1 MAAEAEQGGERT
13 EEPSQKRLQDAR
25 ERGQVPRSRELTNF
39 ATMIGGS
46 VALVAIGG
54 SLATHLSQMVR
65 HGLVI
70 DPQNLRDTDSM
81 LSALGE
87 ASISAL
93 TALLPVFGALIALV
107 LLASLLLGGWNFSP
121 QAMAPDFTRLSPLA
135 GLKRLFGLR
144 GATELGKA
152 LMKCAVVGGVCAA
165 VVSWTFRDV
174 LALAHMEPRAAI
186 ARGAGLLSWSFVWLC
201 ASLALVAIVDVPL
214 QLFQFKQS
222 LRMTRQE
229 VRDEAKESD
238 GRPET
243 KQRIRHMQQTLARR
257 RMMHKVPTADVVIV
271 NPTHFAVALKYDPK
285 QMRAPRVLAKGVDL
299 VAQNIRRIAEEH
311 RVPVF
316 ESPKL
321 ARALYRS
328 TDLNKEI
335 PAGLYVAVAQVLSYI
350 FRVRTLNP
358 TIAARVA
365 RPNPQVSGE
374 FDDA

>member
-46 VALVAIGG
+46 AMLVAVGG

-70 DPQNLRDTDSM
+70 DPQNLRDTDGM
-81 LSALGE
+81 MSALGE

-93 TALLPVFGALIALV
+93 TVLLPVFGALIGLV
-107 LLASLLLGGWNFSP
+107 LLASVLLGGWNFSP

-135 GLKRLFGLR
+135 GIKRLFGLR
-144 GATELGKA
+144 GASELGKA

-165 VVSWTFRDV
+165 IVSWTFRDV

-186 ARGAGLLSWSFVWLC
+186 GRGAGLLSWSFVWLC

-243 KQRIRHMQQTLARR
+243 KQRIRQMQQTLARR

>member
-1 MAAEAEQGGERT
+1 MAAQAETGGERT
-13 EEPSQKRLQDAR
+13 EEPSQKRLKDAR

-39 ATMIGGS
+39 AAMIGGS
-46 VALVAIGG
+46 AALVAIGG
-54 SLATHLSQMVR
+54 SLAGHLSQIMR
-65 HGLVI
+65 RGLHI
-70 DPQNLRDTDSM
+70 DPQRLGDAESMQSSLGGAARDSLAA
-81 LSALGE
+81 LS
-87 ASISAL
+87 
-93 TALLPVFGALIALV
+93 PVFAALIGLV
-107 LLASLLLGGWNFSP
+107 VLASLLLGGWNFSV
-121 QAMAPDFTRLSPLA
+121 QAMAPDFTRLNPLA

-144 GATELGKA
+144 GASELGKA
-152 LMKCAVVGGVCAA
+152 LLKCVVVGAVCAA
-165 VVSWTFRDV
+165 VVSWLFGDV

-186 ARGAGLLSWSFVWLC
+186 GRGAGLVGWAFVWLC
-201 ASLALVAIVDVPL
+201 ASLALVAVVDVPL
-214 QLFQFKQS
+214 QVFQFKQA

-229 VRDEAKESD
+229 LRDEAKESE

-243 KQRIRHMQQTLARR
+243 KQRIRQMQQTLARR

-285 QMRAPRVLAKGVDL
+285 KMRAPRVLAKGVDL
-299 VAQNIRRIAEEH
+299 VAQNIRHIALEH

-350 FRVRTLNP
+350 FRVRSLNP
-358 TIAARVA
+358 TTAARVA
-365 RPNPQVSGE
+365 RPDPEVGGE
-374 FDDA
+374 YADE

>member
-46 VALVAIGG
+46 AMLVAVGG

-70 DPQNLRDTDSM
+70 DPQNLRDTDGM
-81 LSALGE
+81 MSALGE

-93 TALLPVFGALIALV
+93 TVLLPVFGALIGLV
-107 LLASLLLGGWNFSP
+107 LLASVLLGGWNFSP

-135 GLKRLFGLR
+135 GIKRLFGLR
-144 GATELGKA
+144 GASELGKA

-165 VVSWTFRDV
+165 IVSWTFRDV

-186 ARGAGLLSWSFVWLC
+186 GRGAGLLSWSFVWLC

-243 KQRIRHMQQTLARR
+243 KQRIRQMQQTLARR

-365 RPNPQVSGE
+365 RPNPHISGE

>member
-39 ATMIGGS
+39 ATMSGGS

-243 KQRIRHMQQTLARR
+243 NSASVTCSKRW
-257 RMMHKVPTADVVIV
+257 
-271 NPTHFAVALKYDPK
+271 
-285 QMRAPRVLAKGVDL
+285 RA
-299 VAQNIRRIAEEH
+299 
-311 RVPVF
+311 
-316 ESPKL
+316 
-321 ARALYRS
+321 
-328 TDLNKEI
+328 
-335 PAGLYVAVAQVLSYI
+335 
-350 FRVRTLNP
+350 
-358 TIAARVA
+358 AA
-365 RPNPQVSGE
+365 
-374 FDDA
+374 

>member
-1 MAAEAEQGGERT
+1 MAEEAETGGERT
-13 EEPSQKRLQDAR
+13 EEPSQKRLQEAR

-46 VALVAIGG
+46 ATLVAISG
-54 SLATHLSQMVR
+54 SLATRLSQMMR
-65 HGLVI
+65 HGLSI
-70 DPQNLRDTDSM
+70 DPENLRDPDGMMAS
-81 LSALGE
+81 LGD
-87 ASISAL
+87 ASISAVI
-93 TALLPVFGALIALV
+93 ALLPVFGAVIALV
-107 LLASLLLGGWNFSP
+107 FLAAMLLGGWNFSV
-121 QAMAPDFTRLSPLA
+121 QAMAPDFSRLSPLS
-135 GLKRLFGLR
+135 GIKRLFGLR
-144 GATELGKA
+144 GASELGKA
-152 LMKCAVVGGVCAA
+152 LLKCAVVGGVCAA
-165 VVSWTFRDV
+165 VVSWIFGDILS
-174 LALAHMEPRAAI
+174 LARMEPRAAI
-186 ARGAGLLSWSFVWLC
+186 GRGAGLMSWSFVWLC
-201 ASLALVAIVDVPL
+201 ASLALVALVDVPL
-214 QLFQFKQS
+214 QLFQFKRG

-229 VRDEAKESD
+229 LRDEAKESD

-243 KQRIRHMQQTLARR
+243 KQRIRQMQQQLARR

-299 VAQNIRRIAEEH
+299 VAANIRRIAEEH

-374 FDDA
+374 FEDA